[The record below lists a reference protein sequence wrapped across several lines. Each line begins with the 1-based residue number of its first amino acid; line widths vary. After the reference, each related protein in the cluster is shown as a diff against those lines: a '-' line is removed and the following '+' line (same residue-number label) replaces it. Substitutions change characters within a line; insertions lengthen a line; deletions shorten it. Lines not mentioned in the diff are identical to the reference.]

1 MQFICQIKTLFV
13 LVKRADIYRNLN
25 IAYKKCKKK
34 PLRKV
39 AAFSILQVRLYIG
52 EIRTLTYKLKI
63 LDKLQLLSQNYLNQ
77 HIALHL
83 LL

>member
-1 MQFICQIKTLFV
+1 V
-13 LVKRADIYRNLN
+13 LVKRADIHRNLN

-34 PLRKV
+34 PLLIV

-63 LDKLQLLSQNYLNQ
+63 LDKL
-77 HIALHL
+77 
-83 LL
+83 